1 METKYAVGRWVDEN
15 GTCNGIEDRHEFDTL
30 EEAKAF
36 YDESD
41 IEREYKTFYRCD
53 WRSAQ
58 RRTFVKDLC
67 EVHYDEDGE
76 LIDEEYGPIEYAE
89 FGKAD
94 MED

>member
-58 RRTFVKDLC
+58 RRTF
-67 EVHYDEDGE
+67 
-76 LIDEEYGPIEYAE
+76 DEEYDPIEYAE